1 MTSFQL
7 FKGLSGVDSEL
18 LIQAEQQAFQ
28 EVPAAR
34 KRPAKKIWL
43 IAAIIALA
51 LLLVG
56 CAVAYATILFGS
68 PADMISGLYG
78 ENTGFD
84 RADPTEVSD
93 PGKIGSSWTV
103 PGYEKKP
110 IEETVAQELEK
121 WVSPVGK
128 SISTDGFKLTVDAY
142 VYDSTTQCGFMTM
155 LLEHDKPIPDEYLLL
170 NNDGEIGGLSG
181 LYLNFNQYGRCYLI
195 PEKTTPALLAFTF
208 YFRADMTAGTNLLV
222 SFPEPVASRQ
232 LEAEQAREAAIPVI
246 RERLKKELT
255 PEQAAEKVRELGF
268 PGGYTGEYD
277 DYYYLAASEYE
288 TAQDDEPSP
297 MAQELQA
304 LEAQLKQELTP
315 GEAEHKLRSLWGD
328 ELVEETFADQMENV
342 PIFAYNIL
350 AERAYE
356 QNHMDEML
364 CVSLPDSGSL
374 PCKTF
379 GQGAV
384 YVNSLCVQISHS
396 TVPDDDLRSLVFHMT
411 DGTDFVVADSL
422 TDNTLFRRV
431 IEHGDLLYM
440 LNSAVNIDKI
450 QSVEIIC
457 RQSDAVLDAD
467 AQ

>member
-1 MTSFQL
+1 MT
-7 FKGLSGVDSEL
+7 
-18 LIQAEQQAFQ
+18 
-28 EVPAAR
+28 
-34 KRPAKKIWL
+34 
-43 IAAIIALA
+43 
-51 LLLVG
+51 
-56 CAVAYATILFGS
+56 
-68 PADMISGLYG
+68 
-78 ENTGFD
+78 
-84 RADPTEVSD
+84 
-93 PGKIGSSWTV
+93 
-103 PGYEKKP
+103 
-110 IEETVAQELEK
+110 
-121 WVSPVGK
+121 
-128 SISTDGFKLTVDAY
+128 
-142 VYDSTTQCGFMTM
+142 
-155 LLEHDKPIPDEYLLL
+155 
-170 NNDGEIGGLSG
+170 
-181 LYLNFNQYGRCYLI
+181 
-195 PEKTTPALLAFTF
+195 
-208 YFRADMTAGTNLLV
+208 
-222 SFPEPVASRQ
+222 
-232 LEAEQAREAAIPVI
+232 
-246 RERLKKELT
+246 
-255 PEQAAEKVRELGF
+255 
-268 PGGYTGEYD
+268 
-277 DYYYLAASEYE
+277 
-288 TAQDDEPSP
+288 
-297 MAQELQA
+297 QELQA

-315 GEAEHKLRSLWGD
+315 EEAEQKLRSLWGD

-342 PIFAYNIL
+342 SIFAYSIL

-457 RQSDAVLDAD
+457 RRSDAVLDAD

>member
-18 LIQAEQQAFQ
+18 LIQVEQQAFQ
-28 EVPAAR
+28 KAPAAR
-34 KRPAKKIWL
+34 KRPTKKIWL

-56 CAVAYATILFGS
+56 CAVAYATILFGG

-84 RADPTEVSD
+84 RADPTEVSN
-93 PGKIGSSWTV
+93 PWKIGGSWTV
-103 PGYEKKP
+103 PGYEKSP
-110 IEETVAQELEK
+110 VEETVAQELEK

-128 SISTDGFKLTVDAY
+128 SVSTDGFKLTVDAY

-170 NNDGEIGGLSG
+170 NNDGEVGGLHG
-181 LYLNFNQYGRCYLI
+181 YYLNFNQYGRCYLI
-195 PEKTTPALLAFTF
+195 PEKTTPTLLAFTF

-222 SFPEPVASRQ
+222 SFPDPVESRQ
-232 LEAEQAREAAIPVI
+232 LEAERSAEEEIAVI

-255 PEQAAEKVRELGF
+255 PEQAVEKVRELGF

-277 DYYYLAASEYE
+277 DYYYLAASEYG
-288 TAQDDEPSP
+288 AARDNQPSP
-297 MAQELQA
+297 RARELQA
-304 LEAQLKQELTP
+304 LEEQLQRELTP
-315 GEAEHKLRSLWGD
+315 EEAEQKLRSLWGD

-342 PIFAYNIL
+342 PIFAYSIL

-356 QNHMDEML
+356 KNHMDEML

-384 YVNSLCVQISHS
+384 YVNSLCVRISNS
-396 TVPDDDLRSLVFHMT
+396 AVPDDDLQALVFHMT
-411 DGTDFVVADSL
+411 DGTDFVVADPL

-440 LNSAVNIDKI
+440 LNSAINIDKI
-450 QSVEIIC
+450 QSVELTC
-457 RQSDAVLDAD
+457 RQSGTVLDAD
-467 AQ
+467 TR